1 MNWGLSWSATPISST
16 QKTDNQQHQIMKK
29 IVLPIIFCLWCHILA
44 GQAIFSSDAGR
55 YKKILDDLK
64 ANLYSSEY
72 LKKVE
77 LDGKE
82 RQMFISWV
90 RDHIHTMKAYKYW
103 EKDMGSYIDFFIGR
117 QSAKGMYY
125 DYWESYKNQNVG
137 QLFFTNCF
145 DRQFYFVDVEN
156 QNFFFR
162 MPMEADLE
170 YLLVEGVY
178 TNWQT
183 SGDVEYLKK
192 WLPALEKGMKYLM
205 TDPLRWSDKSLLVKR
220 PYTTDTWDYTS
231 QPDSLKGV
239 DRLLGHIDNTEKT
252 PKGIMHGDNSGMV
265 QACRQ
270 LAELYTA
277 SGKHE
282 KAKEWALQADV
293 FLQRLNSVCWN
304 GKFYSHFVPEDPYPA
319 HIKSD
324 PLNSVGLSNTYSMNR
339 GTTTPEMAASII
351 ETYRDIEN
359 KTASHSLAGWYG
371 IYPFIEPHFGNYAVG
386 EYMNGAILPL
396 VGGELCKAA
405 FQNGYE
411 EYAVELLKKVE
422 LILEKNGDKLPG
434 CVSWNGIAQKE
445 AIPAEWGQA
454 AFVSAMIE
462 GLAGVVDKGIQFSE
476 VEISPRWYF
485 AGVDSTSVTVGY
497 GNDGN
502 QVKYSYFFDP
512 EKKELKITTSGKFK
526 KFTLRVPVPENC
538 KTATASIN
546 GKKAVVEVQQVNA
559 SRYMSIE
566 GQGNKNAIKM
576 NFR

>member
-1 MNWGLSWSATPISST
+1 
-16 QKTDNQQHQIMKK
+16 MKK

-192 WLPALEKGMKYLM
+192 WLPALEK
-205 TDPLRWSDKSLLVKR
+205 
-220 PYTTDTWDYTS
+220 
-231 QPDSLKGV
+231 
-239 DRLLGHIDNTEKT
+239 
-252 PKGIMHGDNSGMV
+252 
-265 QACRQ
+265 A
-270 LAELYTA
+270 
-277 SGKHE
+277 
-282 KAKEWALQADV
+282 
-293 FLQRLNSVCWN
+293 
-304 GKFYSHFVPEDPYPA
+304 
-319 HIKSD
+319 
-324 PLNSVGLSNTYSMNR
+324 
-339 GTTTPEMAASII
+339 
-351 ETYRDIEN
+351 
-359 KTASHSLAGWYG
+359 
-371 IYPFIEPHFGNYAVG
+371 
-386 EYMNGAILPL
+386 
-396 VGGELCKAA
+396 
-405 FQNGYE
+405 
-411 EYAVELLKKVE
+411 
-422 LILEKNGDKLPG
+422 
-434 CVSWNGIAQKE
+434 
-445 AIPAEWGQA
+445 
-454 AFVSAMIE
+454 
-462 GLAGVVDKGIQFSE
+462 
-476 VEISPRWYF
+476 
-485 AGVDSTSVTVGY
+485 
-497 GNDGN
+497 
-502 QVKYSYFFDP
+502 
-512 EKKELKITTSGKFK
+512 
-526 KFTLRVPVPENC
+526 
-538 KTATASIN
+538 
-546 GKKAVVEVQQVNA
+546 
-559 SRYMSIE
+559 
-566 GQGNKNAIKM
+566 
-576 NFR
+576 